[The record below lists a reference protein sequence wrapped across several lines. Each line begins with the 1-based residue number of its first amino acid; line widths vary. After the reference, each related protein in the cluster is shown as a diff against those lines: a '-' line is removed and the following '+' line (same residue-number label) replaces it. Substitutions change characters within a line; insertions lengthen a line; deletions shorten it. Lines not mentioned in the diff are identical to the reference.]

1 MNAFGSRTL
10 GVAVGSALL
19 ANALTPTSAMAR
31 GFGDD
36 IEEILI
42 GAAVLAGVIA
52 VATGVL
58 KDEVD
63 DWERDRRRT
72 RGSDDRSAAIDDCTR
87 TAEREA
93 ERYGRDPRVRDLD
106 VDRDGTEYRV
116 KGRVEI
122 EREAGWGRDR
132 RNTERAE
139 FTCTARYGRVTA
151 FRFTDGFGYA
161 ARVPD
166 PRDAGFALDSDA
178 RGP

>member
-1 MNAFGSRTL
+1 MRSFRNKTL
-10 GVAVGSALL
+10 GVAVGGALV
-19 ANALTPTSAMAR
+19 AASLTPAPALAR

-52 VATGVL
+52 VATDVL

-63 DWERDRRRT
+63 DWDRDRRRT
-72 RGSDDRSAAIDDCTR
+72 RGSDDRSLAVDDCTR

-93 ERYGRDPRVRDLD
+93 ERYGRYARVRDVD
-106 VDRDGTEYRV
+106 VDRDGSEYRV
-116 KGRVEI
+116 KGEVEI
-122 EREAGWGRDR
+122 ERESSWDRER
-132 RNTERAE
+132 RNYDRAK

-161 ARVPD
+161 SRFWPASP
-166 PRDAGFALDSDA
+166 
-178 RGP
+178 